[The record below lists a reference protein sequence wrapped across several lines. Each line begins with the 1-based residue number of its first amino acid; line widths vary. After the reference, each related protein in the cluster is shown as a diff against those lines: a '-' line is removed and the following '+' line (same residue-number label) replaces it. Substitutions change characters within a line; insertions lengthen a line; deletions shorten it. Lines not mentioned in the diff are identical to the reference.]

1 MAGNLSNSVKDLNF
15 EMQESRNPK
24 QGKFKE
30 IHNTIH
36 HNTTSEKQTQEKK
49 FFESTQRETSQKKT
63 KLNDSRFLI

>member
-1 MAGNLSNSVKDLNF
+1 MAGNLSNSVQDLNF

-49 FFESTQRETSQKKT
+49 TLKAHRE
-63 KLNDSRFLI
+63 KLARRKPD